1 MKRIPKTK
9 GSLVLRT
16 HFSNEAVWKALCEAI
31 VAPVG
36 EFQAYVEFVSDAEYE
51 AAPIEALVKLASP
64 NRSFMFV
71 VDRLAI
77 ESPDHAVLIVDLT
90 GEPGR
95 SFRVVPQ
102 EMWSVENNLSL
113 ANMGFE
119 EFADAVDD
127 DGVFRGF
134 ADS

>member
-1 MKRIPKTK
+1 MKRIPKTNET
-9 GSLVLRT
+9 LVLRT
-16 HFSNEAVWKALCEAI
+16 HFSDAAAWTALCDAI

-36 EFQAYVEFVSDAEYE
+36 EFRAHVEFVSDAEYE
-51 AAPIEALVKLASP
+51 AASIDGLLKLASP

-71 VDRLAI
+71 VDRVAI
-77 ESPDHAVLIVDLT
+77 EGLEHPVLVVDLI

-113 ANMGFE
+113 ANMDFA
-119 EFADAVDD
+119 EFVAAVDD